1 VRSEPKPK
9 PQRAIYLKLAD
20 RLLSQFRPIEGTD
33 PKVFLTAITSVM
45 MQYPIE
51 IVEKVVDPVAGLPA
65 QQPFTPTPYD
75 VKTACDKL
83 MQPVFGRMDAYDTR
97 SRAQLEERKQF
108 EDASRR
114 DPDKAATVRKFEDEM
129 ASYGIHMEGWKK
141 RQERARSSTA
151 PPPPSAPSSSSSQH
165 GDSPHR
171 NLFYPEEGPQYAA
184 ILERTRTAPAGDY
197 CFGTS
202 LDGQRR
208 GVWVPRVWHDKPTD
222 LGAWKPLVETPET
235 VRAKFNL
242 TPEQWDAIPN
252 APPRA
257 S

>member
-1 VRSEPKPK
+1 
-9 PQRAIYLKLAD
+9 
-20 RLLSQFRPIEGTD
+20 
-33 PKVFLTAITSVM
+33 
-45 MQYPIE
+45 
-51 IVEKVVDPVAGLPA
+51 
-65 QQPFTPTPYD
+65 
-75 VKTACDKL
+75 
-83 MQPVFGRMDAYDTR
+83 MDDWDAR
-97 SRAQLEERKQF
+97 SRAQLEERKRI
-108 EDASRR
+108 EDASQR

-129 ASYGIHMEGWKK
+129 ASHGIHMEGWKK

-151 PPPPSAPSSSSSQH
+151 PPPSPPSRPAPAPH

-171 NLFYPEEGPQYAA
+171 NLFYPEAGPQYAA

-208 GVWVPRVWHDKPTD
+208 GVWVPRSWHDKPTD
-222 LGAWKPLVETPET
+222 LGAWKTLSETPET

-242 TPEQWDAIPN
+242 TQEQWDAIPN

-257 S
+257 P